1 MIEIRELIIKAT
13 VEDSNR
19 NNNGESG
26 GRSFGSDQNE
36 KKGCCSET
44 VDMMLQIINDKKER

>member
-1 MIEIRELIIKAT
+1 MIEIRELVIKAT
-13 VEDSNR
+13 VDDSNR
-19 NNNGESG
+19 NNNGENAARGNDSG
-26 GRSFGSDQNE
+26 QNE

>member
-1 MIEIRELIIKAT
+1 MIEIRELVIKAT

-19 NNNGESG
+19 NTNG
-26 GRSFGSDQNE
+26 GSAGVGNDSNQNE

-44 VDMMLQIINDKKER
+44 VDLILQIINNKKER